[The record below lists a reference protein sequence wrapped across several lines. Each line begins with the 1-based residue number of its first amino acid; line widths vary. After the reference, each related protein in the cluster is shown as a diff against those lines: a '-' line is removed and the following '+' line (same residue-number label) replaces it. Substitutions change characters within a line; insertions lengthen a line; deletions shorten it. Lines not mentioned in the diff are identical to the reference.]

1 MAPQTKHEQIIHY
14 IEALPVGTKV
24 SVRRIARELEV
35 SDGTAYRAIKEA
47 EAQGLVS
54 SIPKVGTVRI
64 ETPEAREIE
73 DLTLAEIKRLVEGT
87 VLVGEELLNRGVKAF
102 AIGASTVDV
111 LQHYVEEG
119 SVFIVGN
126 RKDAQEAALNLGAH
140 LLVSAGFTP
149 EESVLQL
156 ARRRKRAVISTPY
169 DTFAAA
175 SMINRALLAAMPDK
189 EIVLVEDAMV
199 REFRSLKADDR
210 IADWH
215 RAVERY
221 HHSRFPVLNDMGE
234 VIGLVTP
241 VDVFGRDEHEPIRAV
256 MRPAVTVAQDVSIG
270 HAARLMIW
278 EGQELLPVVD
288 EAGKAVG
295 VLSRQDI
302 INAYQHLQKQ
312 PHITDTL
319 DNIILSGF
327 RMQDTD
333 LGVKL
338 QGEITEFMTNEFGFA
353 SVGVLVTL
361 INSTAYIALKRRKRM
376 DLSTESLTLLH
387 IEPVPF
393 DQQVEIEA
401 AVLSTSRRVAKI
413 EVTVRQG
420 EQLVAKAFITGK
432 NLER

>member
-1 MAPQTKHEQIIHY
+1 MAPQTKHEQILQY

-87 VLVGEELLNRGVKAF
+87 VLTGEEYLSRGIKAF
-102 AIGASTVDV
+102 TIGASTVDV
-111 LQHYVEEG
+111 LPHYVEEG

-126 RKDAQEAALNLGAH
+126 RTDAQRAALELGAH
-140 LLVSAGFTP
+140 LLIIGGFTP
-149 EESVLQL
+149 EEEIIQL
-156 ARRRKRAVISTPY
+156 ARQKNRAVISTPY
-169 DTFAAA
+169 DTFAVT
-175 SMINRALLAAMPDK
+175 SIINRALLAAMPDK

-199 REFRSLKADDR
+199 REFRYLKATDR

-215 RAVERY
+215 AAVEKY
-221 HHSRFPVLNDMGE
+221 HHSRFPVLNEAGE

-241 VDVFGRDEHEPIRAV
+241 VDVFGREEDEPISAV
-256 MRPAVTVAQDVSIG
+256 MRPAVTVEQDVSIG

-288 EAGKAVG
+288 DRGRAVG

-319 DNIILSGF
+319 DNIVLSGF
-327 RMQDTD
+327 RMEDTE

-338 QGEITEFMTNEFGFA
+338 LGEITEFMTNEFGFA

-361 INSTAYIALKRRKRM
+361 INSTAYIALKRRKRL

-393 DQQVEIEA
+393 DQQVEVEA